1 MHGGDC
7 YRNEVNMD
15 FSINVNPLG
24 IPEEI
29 ADAMQQS
36 LTQAMVYPD
45 PQCQAL
51 RQAIGGVYQ
60 KDAACIVCGNG
71 ASDLLLAF
79 ARAFMPKKALLPV
92 PGFSGYAYALK
103 SIGCHVALF
112 DTKEDEDFALSEA
125 FLDRIRSEAPDLV
138 LEQAILP
145 LLRR

>member
-79 ARAFMPKKALLPV
+79 AVLLCQRRHSCRYRDFRAMPMP
-92 PGFSGYAYALK
+92 
-103 SIGCHVALF
+103 
-112 DTKEDEDFALSEA
+112 
-125 FLDRIRSEAPDLV
+125 
-138 LEQAILP
+138 
-145 LLRR
+145 

>member
-15 FSINVNPLG
+15 CSINVNPLG

-29 ADAMQQS
+29 SDAMQQS

-45 PQCQAL
+45 PQCQAPF
-51 RQAIGGVYQ
+51 QAIGGVYQ

-92 PGFSGYAYALK
+92 P
-103 SIGCHVALF
+103 
-112 DTKEDEDFALSEA
+112 SEK
-125 FLDRIRSEAPDLV
+125 
-138 LEQAILP
+138 
-145 LLRR
+145 

>member
-60 KDAACIVCGNG
+60 RTQHVLSVAMGHLTCC
-71 ASDLLLAF
+71 L
-79 ARAFMPKKALLPV
+79 LLPV
-92 PGFSGYAYALK
+92 LLCQRRHSCRYR
-103 SIGCHVALF
+103 
-112 DTKEDEDFALSEA
+112 DFRAM
-125 FLDRIRSEAPDLV
+125 PM
-138 LEQAILP
+138 P
-145 LLRR
+145 